1 MFKRENRLIL
11 GIKFNNSCS
20 ISIPQFNLKVKKNEM
35 GINRYG
41 IVVSKK
47 VDKRAVIRNKIKR
60 IFREA
65 LIELSKTMS
74 SGHDI
79 LLITKKEVLDKT
91 KEEVLILLKSALE
104 KLAVVKK

>member
-1 MFKRENRLIL
+1 MFKRENRLVF
-11 GIKFNNSCS
+11 GTKFNNSQS

-35 GINRYG
+35 GINRFG

-47 VDKRAVIRNKIKR
+47 VDKRAVIRNKLKR

-65 LIELSKTMS
+65 LIELSKTMP

-79 LLITKKEVLDKT
+79 LLITKKEALGKT
-91 KEEVLILLKSALE
+91 KEEEIILLKNALE
-104 KLAVVKK
+104 KLEVIKK

>member
-1 MFKRENRLIL
+1 
-11 GIKFNNSCS
+11 
-20 ISIPQFNLKVKKNEM
+20 M